1 MIAECRGIEKLLP
14 DLTQIAKTLIYHAR
28 DNEHKGEV
36 GIFAVVP
43 TQIAKQFPIEGRQKE
58 DSSPTHITILQ
69 LGSIVPVLEKKLLQV
84 VNEVCEATKPFVVSL
99 KRPRRFVNDK
109 GQIILHSPVKSGRL
123 VKFHD
128 NLRTALLN
136 AGIQV
141 DNKFPIFKP
150 HVSIAYCNNKKELKY
165 YRQFRPEGEWIVN
178 SIWIWS
184 TRQPHLV
191 FLGK

>member
-1 MIAECRGIEKLLP
+1 MVWHHK
-14 DLTQIAKTLIYHAR
+14 
-28 DNEHKGEV
+28 DNTHKGEV

-43 TQIAKQFPIEGRQKE
+43 KEIAKQFPIEGRQKE
-58 DSSPTHITILQ
+58 DKSPCHITILQ
-69 LGSIVPVLEKKLLQV
+69 LGSVIPALEKKLLRII
-84 VNEVCEATKPFVVSL
+84 NEVCEATKPFVVSL
-99 KRPRRFVNDK
+99 KKPRKFVNDK

-128 NLRTALLN
+128 NLRAALLN

-141 DNKFPIFKP
+141 DDKFPEFKP
-150 HVSIAYCNNKKELKY
+150 HITIAYCNNRKELKY
-165 YRQFRPEGEWIVN
+165 YKQFKPQGEWIVN

-184 TRQPHLV
+184 TRSPHLI